1 MTRAIQWLLLP
12 IILAA
17 GSSAVADTEDRRFR
31 NTDIFELEL
40 ALDPQIA
47 PGGDEVAYVRQSMD
61 IVTDRALNSI
71 WLVDTSGN
79 EHRPVLSG
87 TSSYSNPRWSA
98 DGERLAY
105 VTSAGDRGAELH
117 VRWMDTGQTALLSNL
132 PYAPGGTAW
141 SPDGKYIAFTML
153 VDDPALKL
161 ASPPSKP
168 EGAEWAPPVTIV
180 DRFPYRADGAGYL
193 KTGYTHV
200 FVIPA
205 DGGTPRQLTSGN
217 FNHGGQLAWSPDGE
231 QIVFSANRIDE
242 PIDDPVESELW
253 AVDVATGDLT
263 QLTERDGPDAS
274 PTFSPDGSKL
284 AYLGFD
290 DEKMGYHN
298 VNVNVM
304 DVANGTTE
312 SLTDDFDRSVN
323 VVQWHRDS
331 KRLYVQYDDRGAR
344 RVGLLSPNGRI
355 ENLIGDIG
363 GATSG
368 RPYTSGS
375 FSVSEG
381 GDIAY
386 SAGRPDRPADVGVL
400 ERGGKPRRVTSL
412 NDDLLAQR
420 EVGVVEEVTWRS
432 SVGDYEIQGWL
443 VKPPGFDP
451 DEKYP
456 FVLEI
461 HGGPFAA
468 YGPHFSPEIQLY
480 AAAGYVVLYSNPRG
494 STSYGWDFANEIH
507 HNYPNQDYDDLM
519 SGVDAVIEKGFVDPE
534 QLFVTGGSGGGVL
547 TAWIVGNTD
556 RFKAAVVQKPVI
568 NWGSFVLTSD
578 GMPFFTRYW
587 FDAMPWEDP
596 EAYWKRSP
604 LSLVGNV
611 TTPTM
616 LMTGEEDWRTPMAES
631 EQFFQA
637 LALRKVDTA
646 LVRVPERSHNL
657 VARPSHLIAKADNI
671 IAWFEKYREE

>member
-298 VNVNVM
+298 VNVYVM

>member
-12 IILAA
+12 VILAA

-31 NTDIFELEL
+31 NTDIFELEF

-298 VNVNVM
+298 VNVYVM

-312 SLTDDFDRSVN
+312 SLTDDFDRSIN

-344 RVGLLSPNGRI
+344 RVGMLSPNGRI

>member
-1 MTRAIQWLLLP
+1 
-12 IILAA
+12 
-17 GSSAVADTEDRRFR
+17 
-31 NTDIFELEL
+31 
-40 ALDPQIA
+40 
-47 PGGDEVAYVRQSMD
+47 
-61 IVTDRALNSI
+61 
-71 WLVDTSGN
+71 
-79 EHRPVLSG
+79 
-87 TSSYSNPRWSA
+87 
-98 DGERLAY
+98 
-105 VTSAGDRGAELH
+105 
-117 VRWMDTGQTALLSNL
+117 
-132 PYAPGGTAW
+132 
-141 SPDGKYIAFTML
+141 
-153 VDDPALKL
+153 
-161 ASPPSKP
+161 
-168 EGAEWAPPVTIV
+168 
-180 DRFPYRADGAGYL
+180 
-193 KTGYTHV
+193 
-200 FVIPA
+200 
-205 DGGTPRQLTSGN
+205 
-217 FNHGGQLAWSPDGE
+217 
-231 QIVFSANRIDE
+231 
-242 PIDDPVESELW
+242 
-253 AVDVATGDLT
+253 
-263 QLTERDGPDAS
+263 
-274 PTFSPDGSKL
+274 
-284 AYLGFD
+284 
-290 DEKMGYHN
+290 
-298 VNVNVM
+298 
-304 DVANGTTE
+304 
-312 SLTDDFDRSVN
+312 LTDDFDRSVN

-344 RVGLLSPNGRI
+344 RVGLLSANGRI

-375 FSVSEG
+375 FSVSKG

-386 SAGRPDRPADVGVL
+386 SAGRPDRPADVGL
-400 ERGGKPRRVTSL
+400 IERGGTPRRVTAL

-420 EVGVVEEVTWRS
+420 EVGVVEEVSWQS

-494 STSYGWDFANEIH
+494 STSYGRDFANEIH

-646 LVRVPERSHNL
+646 LIRVPERSHNL

>member
-12 IILAA
+12 VILAA